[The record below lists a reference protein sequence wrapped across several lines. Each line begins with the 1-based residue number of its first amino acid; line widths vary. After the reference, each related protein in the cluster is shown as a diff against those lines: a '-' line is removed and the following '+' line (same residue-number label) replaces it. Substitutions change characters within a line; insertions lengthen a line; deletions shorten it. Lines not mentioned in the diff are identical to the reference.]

1 MSLEGFVVTAETTG
15 GDVLARVSAPE
26 VSCVRDEVGDA
37 GYDTLAGTVLLE
49 DGADPAFAAPMAACL
64 IEDNFVVYTTAIIA
78 TNAGAHAD
86 ESRACF
92 TALGRANPGLAY
104 ISFGVGADYL
114 ASFDPESLRPFVDD
128 FYACFTPD
136 EKVRFTVAVMDHMA
150 AVAPLSGED
159 IIDAM
164 SDDVIECYLDGL
176 GVSRA
181 QFEAIIELAFAAGT
195 ATSTEGPDCVTQEAL
210 LNMSLAVF
218 SAAIAGLDDES
229 AACIPRVLPRES
241 RHDGPHGCG
250 ELRHGGDDRRRLR
263 RARLAGR
270 RSVQLPR
277 HHRTRRR
284 ASPHHRTRHRQ
295 SAAGLSR

>member
-64 IEDNFVVYTTAIIA
+64 TEDNFVMYTTAIIA

-92 TALGRANPGLAY
+92 TSLGRANPGLAY

-114 ASFDPESLRPFVDD
+114 ASFDPESLRPFVED

-181 QFEAIIELAFAAGT
+181 QFEVIIELAFAAGT
-195 ATSTEGPDCVTQEAL
+195 ATSTEGPDCVTQETL

-229 AACIPRVLPRES
+229 AACIRAFY
-241 RHDGPHGCG
+241 G
-250 ELRHGGDDRRRLR
+250 ENPGLMDLMVAGNFDMEAMTDADFAELVSPGVDVFNCLDTTALVVVQALIIELVTG
-263 RARLAGR
+263 RAPQA
-270 RSVQLPR
+270 
-277 HHRTRRR
+277 
-284 ASPHHRTRHRQ
+284 
-295 SAAGLSR
+295 